1 MIINFFLKNKIDY
14 KNIEDYSNLGLLVA
28 SLLTIINV
36 YYIKQYFANVLFLVF
51 YMSIDSLFIPLKK
64 MDMLIHH
71 MLSLNSLIFGLS
83 TIDFTSNHY
92 SIIQTLITEMSSIFL
107 GLNYFFK
114 KYKKE
119 KNT

>member
-1 MIINFFLKNKIDY
+1 MIINIFLKNKIDY

-51 YMSIDSLFIPLKK
+51 YMSIDSLFTPLKK

-71 MLSLNSLIFGLS
+71 MLSLNSLLYVLC
-83 TIDFTSNHY
+83 FTDLNNN
-92 SIIQTLITEMSSIFL
+92 LIWD
-107 GLNYFFK
+107 YVK
-114 KYKKE
+114 KKDQPILENLKYI
-119 KNT
+119 